1 MSKKKLI
8 IIYIQEY
15 YGPRFFLP
23 KRFFPNSY
31 DYFLNLPD
39 TDLEMCTESAED
51 CVICLN
57 PLHQNPNINVES
69 QSLANNQH
77 PYFQRLVVQ
86 RKIMQT
92 PCQHKFH
99 SVCLLQWMTI
109 KMECPTCRNPL
120 PPL

>member
-1 MSKKKLI
+1 M
-8 IIYIQEY
+8 IYLQEY
-15 YGPRFFLP
+15 YGPRFFIP

-39 TDLEMCTESAED
+39 TDLEMCTNESTED

-57 PLHQNPNINVES
+57 PLHHNPSISSAENQN
-69 QSLANNQH
+69 LANNQH
-77 PYFQRLVVQ
+77 PYFQRLVAQ
-86 RKIMQT
+86 KKMMQT

-99 SVCLLQWMTI
+99 SSCLLQWMTI
-109 KMECPTCRNPL
+109 KMECPTCRYAL